1 VPITFDF
8 KIIASNIHGVSQ
20 VQPLNE
26 DALNYLVDEAKFTV
40 MPDGTAPLFD
50 DAVGDFISD
59 ASWAHLCCEY
69 V

>member
-1 VPITFDF
+1 MTITFDF
-8 KIIASNIHGVSQ
+8 KIHSSDINGVTQ

-26 DALNYLVDEAKFTV
+26 DALNYLVDEVQFTV
-40 MPDGTAPLFD
+40 MADGTAPLFE